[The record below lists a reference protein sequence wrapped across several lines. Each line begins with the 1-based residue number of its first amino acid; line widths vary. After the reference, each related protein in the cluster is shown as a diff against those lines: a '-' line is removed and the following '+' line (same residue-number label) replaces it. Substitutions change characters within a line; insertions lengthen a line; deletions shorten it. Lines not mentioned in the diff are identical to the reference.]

1 MMRVVFLIVIP
12 TIVFWAHD
20 ALASACDVIRAQN
33 SAAYARFCQ
42 GRPMAN
48 TSAANSTFA
57 SSFNLS
63 PAMLPTQPSSYG
75 LETIINGVRSDFGQR
90 SYHFSLV
97 KGFKKFGTG
106 ISTGGND
113 TFYGNDLYR
122 RVYLGSQV
130 RDFDEREEAQGHIAN
145 LNLGTSISLL
155 EFGKIGKLS
164 IGGSLRYNK
173 LTNTWGGGP
182 GAILSLGR
190 FSLGFGYSRER
201 LSRSFSRTTLYAAL
215 VGVRIGPFELQ
226 YDALNEK
233 EIQPLHTIH
242 IGTLT
247 TTINRIILTGAVRRL
262 NYVSEGYVTQYHA
275 AIQWLMNQHLSVGY
289 LYNYIP
295 GAHSVGIQVFL

>member
-1 MMRVVFLIVIP
+1 
-12 TIVFWAHD
+12 
-20 ALASACDVIRAQN
+20 
-33 SAAYARFCQ
+33 
-42 GRPMAN
+42 MAN

-63 PAMLPTQPSSYG
+63 PAMLPTEPSSYG
-75 LETIINGVRSDFGQR
+75 LETIVNGVRGNLRER

-122 RVYLGSQV
+122 RGNLGSQV
-130 RDFDEREEAQGHIAN
+130 HDFDIKEETKGHLAN
-145 LNLGTSISLL
+145 LNLGTSLSL
-155 EFGKIGKLS
+155 FDIGKIGKFS
-164 IGGSLRYNK
+164 VGGSLRYNK

-190 FSLGFGYSRER
+190 FSFGFGYSRER
-201 LSRSFSRTTLYAAL
+201 VSNTISRTTLYSAL

-233 EIQPLHTIH
+233 EISNLHTIH

-247 TTINRIILTGAVRRL
+247 TTISSIILTGAVRRL
-262 NYVSEGYVTQYHA
+262 NYVNDGYVTQYHA
-275 AIQWLMNQHLSVGY
+275 AIQWLMNRHLSVGY